1 MEGGLILIG
10 ILVFAVYLY
19 QQVLPKFQGPKAI
32 VRALLRRYHLFER
45 AGLPERESLFRVLAS
60 RSGWRKL
67 PQPFLVELIARLK
80 TKESVFRFVSLAE
93 GYGYHR
99 KELPAIA
106 RNPDVNDAMNDIGG
120 WLSDF
125 GMRMQNENR
134 LKEAEFVQGLALA
147 LLPDRPSTMLPLAAT
162 YYKMERYADAVP
174 LFKKGLAGVGNS
186 ADGAPPIEKSR
197 PSPNGPSPAK
207 ADESIAAYEGMY
219 ADCLKAATSQ
229 REVSS

>member
-10 ILVFAVYLY
+10 ILVFAVILY
-19 QQVLPKFQGPKAI
+19 QRVAPKFQGPKAI
-32 VRALLRRYHLFER
+32 VRALLRRYHVFER
-45 AGLPERESLFRVLAS
+45 TGLPELESLFRVLAS
-60 RSGWRKL
+60 RGGWRSL

-99 KELPAIA
+99 KELPVLA
-106 RNPDVNDAMNDIGG
+106 RKPDVNDAMNDIGG

-125 GMRMQNENR
+125 GIRMQNENR

-162 YYKMERYADAVP
+162 YYKMERYADAVA
-174 LFKKGLAGVGNS
+174 LFKKGLAGLEN
-186 ADGAPPIEKSR
+186 
-197 PSPNGPSPAK
+197 PNGALPMEQSTPPAS
-207 ADESIAAYEGMY
+207 AQDGVTTSTATYEEMY
-219 ADCLKAATSQ
+219 AECLKAARSQ
-229 REVSS
+229 REAPS